1 MRMSGHS
8 KWANIKHKKGKA
20 DAQRGALFTKIA
32 REIIVAAR
40 EGGPDPDANFRLRLA
55 IDKAKA
61 NNVPND
67 NISRAV
73 KRANANED
81 GSSFATIFYEGYGP
95 AGVAVMVETLT
106 DNKNRTAGDV
116 RHVFSK
122 HGGNLGENGC
132 VGWLFDRKGVVVL
145 EHGVETDI
153 DQLMLAALEL
163 GAEDVREEDDA
174 TVEILTAPDAFQAVE
189 EGVRRAGY
197 VSSSAEITMVPQT
210 TVQLGQR
217 DAEKMLKMMDAFEDL
232 DDVQNVYA
240 NFDIPDAVMEALS

>member
-1 MRMSGHS
+1 MSGHS

-55 IDKAKA
+55 VEKAKA

-67 NISRAV
+67 NIARAI
-73 KRANANED
+73 KKGSGSQD
-81 GSSFATIFYEGYGP
+81 GASFDTITYEGYGV
-95 AGVAVMVETLT
+95 AGVAVLVETLT

-122 HGGNLGENGC
+122 YGGNLGENGC
-132 VGWLFDRKGVVVL
+132 VSWQFDQKGVLTLDPSVKYDPDTLMMDALDCGADDIVEDDGTQVL
-145 EHGVETDI
+145 TDF
-153 DQLMLAALEL
+153 AAFQSVREKMEKSGYRFTSAEVQMVPKTTVEL
-163 GAEDVREEDDA
+163 GAK
-174 TVEILTAPDAFQAVE
+174 
-189 EGVRRAGY
+189 
-197 VSSSAEITMVPQT
+197 
-210 TVQLGQR
+210 
-217 DAEKMLKMMDAFEDL
+217 DAERMIKMMDAFDEL

-240 NFDIPDAVMEALS
+240 NFDIPDEIMVELE

>member
-1 MRMSGHS
+1 MSGHS

-20 DAQRGALFTKIA
+20 DAQRGALFTKMA

-40 EGGPDPDANFRLRLA
+40 EGGPDPDGNFRLRLA

-67 NISRAV
+67 NILRAV
-73 KRANANED
+73 KRAAGSED
-81 GSSFATIFYEGYGP
+81 GASFDTIYYEGYGT
-95 AGVAVMVETLT
+95 AGVAVLVETLT

-132 VGWLFDRKGVVVL
+132 VGWLFDRKGVITL
-145 EHGVETDI
+145 AGAKDLDI
-153 DQLMLAALEL
+153 DGLMMQALDL
-163 GAEDVREEDDA
+163 GAEDVRQEGES
-174 TVEILTAPDAFQAVE
+174 VEVVTDPTSFQAVE
-189 EGVRRAGY
+189 EGLTKAGCTFD
-197 VSSSAEITMVPQT
+197 SAEITMIPQT
-210 TVQLGQR
+210 TVELTQR
-217 DAEKMLKMMDAFEDL
+217 DAERMLKMMDAFEDL

-240 NFDIPDAVMEALS
+240 NFDIPDDVMEQLT